1 MRVRLAP
8 SMRGYQR
15 SWITGDVMA
24 GITLLVIAVPEQ
36 LATSRLAGMPAAT
49 ALWAFVAAT
58 IAFFLFGSSKT
69 VSVGA
74 DSTIAPLFAAAVAHL
89 AVTGSPKA
97 IALTSLTA
105 LVTGAIVLAIG
116 LLRLGWIADLLSV
129 PIITG
134 FMVGVAAII
143 TIHQLPDLLGA
154 GSAGGSTVHRLDTL
168 FRDLHSTKGWPLAIG
183 LTVLAI
189 MLVCEKIDRRIPA
202 ALIGLVGST
211 LLVSAADLGHR
222 GVALLGP
229 VATGLPKVGVPSV
242 SWGDIGSVLPVS
254 LTVALVC
261 LAQTAA
267 TVRGFSSD
275 EDASEMNHD
284 FVALGAGNILSGFA
298 GAFAVDACPARTS
311 VVSNARGKTQAAC
324 LLAAL
329 VIAVASPAANE
340 LRRVPLATLAAI
352 LIFIASRLVR
362 APVLKAI
369 ARFSKVELGLAAV
382 TAVVV
387 AFVGVEQGIALAVIL
402 AIFDR
407 ARHSA
412 RPRMAELG
420 RVPGTT
426 SWAPLHTSEQLETVP
441 GVRVVLFAGPL
452 YFANAGEFRARF
464 DALVKEP
471 DLPHAI
477 VLDAASMGDIDY
489 TGATTLKAVVEELN
503 ERKIEIVVARG
514 GRTVTDNLKQG
525 GIFDLLGNPRIFETV
540 DEAVRS
546 VAGEG
551 AVAPAPAPETPVTG
565 APDEHR

>member
-1 MRVRLAP
+1 MPLAP
-8 SMRGYQR
+8 SVRGYQR
-15 SWITGDVMA
+15 SWLTGDLLA

-58 IAFFLFGSSKT
+58 IAFFLLGSSKT

-89 AVTGSPKA
+89 ATTGSPKA

-134 FMVGVAAII
+134 FMVGVAVII
-143 TIHQLPDLLGA
+143 TVHQLPDLLGS
-154 GSAGGSTVHRLDTL
+154 GSASGSTVHRLDII
-168 FRDLHSTKGWPLAIG
+168 FRDLHSSQGWSVAIG
-183 LTVLAI
+183 LAVLAI

-211 LLVSAADLGHR
+211 LLVAAANLGSK

-229 VATGLPKVGVPSV
+229 VSTGLPKIGVPSV

-254 LTVALVC
+254 LTVAIVC

-267 TVRGFSSD
+267 TVRGFSTD
-275 EDASEMNHD
+275 EDPSDMNHD
-284 FVALGAGNILSGFA
+284 FVALGAGNILSGFS
-298 GAFAVDACPARTS
+298 GSFAVDASPARTS
-311 VVSNARGKTQAAC
+311 VVSGAKGRTQAAC

-329 VIAVASPAANE
+329 VIAIASPAANE
-340 LRRVPLATLAAI
+340 LRRVPLTALAAI

-362 APVLKAI
+362 ARDLRAI
-369 ARFSKVELGLAAV
+369 AHFSKVELGLAAV

-387 AFVGVEQGIALAVIL
+387 AFVGVEQGIALAVVL

-412 RPRMAELG
+412 RPRMLELG

-426 SWAPLHTSEQLETVP
+426 SWTSLHSSEQLETVP
-441 GVRVVLFAGPL
+441 GVRVILFAGPL
-452 YFANAGEFRARF
+452 FFANAGEFRSRF
-464 DALVKEP
+464 EVLVREP
-471 DLPHAI
+471 GLPHAI
-477 VLDAASMGDIDY
+477 VLDAAAMGDIDY
-489 TGATTLKAVVEELN
+489 TGATTLKTVVGELT
-503 ERKIEIVVARG
+503 ERKVELVVARRRKDGHGQSEAERDPPASRRGPHLRYGRRSGEVG
-514 GRTVTDNLKQG
+514 GR
-525 GIFDLLGNPRIFETV
+525 
-540 DEAVRS
+540 
-546 VAGEG
+546 
-551 AVAPAPAPETPVTG
+551 
-565 APDEHR
+565 